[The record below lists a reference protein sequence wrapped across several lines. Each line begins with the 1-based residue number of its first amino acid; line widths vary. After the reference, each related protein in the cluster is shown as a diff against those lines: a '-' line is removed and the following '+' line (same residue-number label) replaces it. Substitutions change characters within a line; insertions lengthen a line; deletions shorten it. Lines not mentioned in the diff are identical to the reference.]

1 MADVK
6 RINGYNIKDA
16 QAREDISKL
25 GTIYLVN
32 EIGATST
39 LTSTFANIPTA
50 VQSSIATI
58 LDALSATEYISI
70 ERINIRTMLSIA
82 PTEYTKYKKGD
93 TAPILQLKGWKIS
106 GTTLMFVDVNA
117 SKVVYYD
124 ITNDRPASDNVDDYT
139 NDSTSFTVDII
150 YNKYQK
156 GV

>member
-6 RINGYNIKDA
+6 RINGYDIKDA
-16 QAREDISKL
+16 TARENISKFSTL
-25 GTIYLVN
+25 YLVK
-32 EIGATST
+32 EIGASSS
-39 LTSTFANIPTA
+39 LTSTFANIPIA

-58 LDALSATEYISI
+58 LNALSANEYISI
-70 ERINIRTMLSIA
+70 ERINIQTMLSIA

-93 TAPILQLKGWKIS
+93 TAPVLQLKGWKVT

-124 ITNDRPASDNVDDYT
+124 ITNNRPASDNVDDYT
-139 NDSTSFTVDII
+139 DDSTSFTVDII

-156 GV
+156 GI

>member
-6 RINGYNIKDA
+6 SINGYDIKDA
-16 QAREDISKL
+16 VARENISKFNTL
-25 GTIYLVN
+25 YLVK
-32 EIGATST
+32 EIGASSS

-58 LDALSATEYISI
+58 LNALSANEYISI
-70 ERINIRTMLSIA
+70 ERINIETMLSIA
-82 PTEYTKYKKGD
+82 PTEYAKYKKGD
-93 TAPILQLKGWKIS
+93 TAPVLQLKGWKVT

-124 ITNDRPASDNVDDYT
+124 IANDRPSNDNVDDYT
-139 NDSTSFTVDII
+139 DDSTSFTVDII

-156 GV
+156 GI